1 MSEPNSPGESR
12 RGAPRFFVGCE
23 DDESEVLED
32 SMRTDMELYED
43 DEDTDSPPE
52 RQIVVG
58 ICCMMKK
65 SKSKPMTQI
74 LERLCKFEYIT
85 VVIFPED
92 VILNEPVDKWPLCD
106 CLISFHSKGFPLDKA
121 VSYAKLRNPL
131 LLNDL
136 NMQYYIQDRREVYRI
151 LQEEGID
158 LPRYAVLNRDPDKPD
173 ECNLVE
179 GEDHVEVNG
188 EIFQKPFVEKPVCAE
203 DHNVYIYYP
212 TSAGGGSQ
220 RLFRKVPALSVVAYF
235 SL

>member
-1 MSEPNSPGESR
+1 SR
-12 RGAPRFFVGCE
+12 KFNRRALLFLVQ
-23 DDESEVLED
+23 
-32 SMRTDMELYED
+32 
-43 DEDTDSPPE
+43 PPE

-74 LERLCKFEYIT
+74 LERLCRFEYIT

-131 LLNDL
+131 LINDL

-173 ECNLVE
+173 
-179 GEDHVEVNG
+179 G
-188 EIFQKPFVEKPVCAE
+188 Q
-203 DHNVYIYYP
+203 
-212 TSAGGGSQ
+212 S
-220 RLFRKVPALSVVAYF
+220 PADNKSLHICTENICDDGKSTCF
-235 SL
+235 S